1 MLPQAA
7 ACPYFVEMQVKIVII
22 SETEIIVRYAETD
35 QMGIVHHSN
44 YPVWFE
50 AARTDFIKKMGMPY
64 SQIEERGFLLPLIEL
79 NCKYKGSARYEDR
92 IVIRTRMK
100 AISYSRITFS
110 YEVLRHGEDLILT
123 LGETMHVWTDKELR
137 PLNIKKHAP
146 DIYELLSKTAQ

>member
-1 MLPQAA
+1 LLTQAA
-7 ACPYFVEMQVKIVII
+7 DCPYFVEMQVETVFI

-50 AARTDFIKKMGMPY
+50 AARTDFINKMGMSY
-64 SQIEERGFLLPLIEL
+64 SQIEKSGFLLPLIEL

-92 IVIRTRMK
+92 IVIRTRVK
-100 AISYSRITFS
+100 AISYSRLTFS
-110 YEVLRHGEDLILT
+110 YEVFRHGEDSLLT
-123 LGETMHVWTDKELR
+123 SGETMHVWTDKGLR

-146 DIYELLSKTAQ
+146 DIYELLSKATQ